1 MSVAL
6 AHSCGSGFWL
16 TRDYG
21 LAEVSSGLESHT
33 VLGHSRHTTAPVDT
47 LRTRHTT
54 LPSNVPKLASAR
66 LPLR

>member
-21 LAEVSSGLESHT
+21 LAEVSLGLESHT
-33 VLGHSRHTTAPVDT
+33 VLYSEGHVVLVWMNPVT
-47 LRTRHTT
+47 GKTVP
-54 LPSNVPKLASAR
+54 LPATIRAAASPVPA
-66 LPLR
+66 